1 VGNGAPDSGACEDS
15 AVADSSVRAASPG
28 DADAIAGVQAAAWRA
43 AYADLLPADVLDDLD
58 SPDARDQWRDAVATP
73 PSARHRVLVA
83 VTGTDVVGFAAF
95 GPSEDSDLA
104 AMVDAEMIALC
115 VLPDR
120 IREGHGSRLVNA
132 AVDHLREDGFLH
144 VRVWL
149 AAGAEDERMHAFLAG
164 AGWAEDG
171 ARRELDLHGD
181 GRLVVPQVRLHAAIG
196 TAL

>member
-1 VGNGAPDSGACEDS
+1 M
-15 AVADSSVRAASPG
+15 ADSSVRAASPG

-43 AYADLLPADVLDDLD
+43 AYADLLPAEVIDDLH
-58 SPDARDQWRDAVATP
+58 SADARDQWREAIATP

-83 VTGTDVVGFAAF
+83 VTGVDVVGFAAF

-149 AAGAEDERMHAFLAG
+149 SAGAEDERMHAFLAG

-196 TAL
+196 TAV

>member
-1 VGNGAPDSGACEDS
+1 
-15 AVADSSVRAASPG
+15 VRAASPA

-43 AYADLLPADVLDDLD
+43 AYADLLPTEMLDELQ
-58 SPDARDQWRDAVATP
+58 SADARDQWREAIAAP
-73 PSARHRVLVA
+73 PSPRHRVLVA
-83 VTGTDVVGFAAF
+83 MSGADVVGFTAF
-95 GPSEDSDLA
+95 GPAEDSDLV

-132 AVDHLREDGFLH
+132 AVDYLREDGFLH

-149 AAGAEDERMHAFLAG
+149 GAGAQDERMHAFLAG

-181 GRLVVPQVRLHAAIG
+181 GQLVVSQVRLHAAIG
-196 TAL
+196 TAA

>member
-1 VGNGAPDSGACEDS
+1 M
-15 AVADSSVRAASPG
+15 ADSSVRAASPG
-28 DADAIAGVQAAAWRA
+28 DADAIAAVQAAAWRA
-43 AYADLLPADVLDDLD
+43 AYADLLPAEVIDDLH
-58 SPDARDQWRDAVATP
+58 SADARDQWREAIATP

-83 VTGTDVVGFAAF
+83 VTGVDVVGFAAF

-149 AAGAEDERMHAFLAG
+149 SSGAEDERMHAFLAG

-196 TAL
+196 TAV

>member
-1 VGNGAPDSGACEDS
+1 
-15 AVADSSVRAASPG
+15 VADSSVRAASPG
-28 DADAIAGVQAAAWRA
+28 DADPIAGVQAAAWRA
-43 AYADLLPADVLDDLD
+43 TYAGLLPAEVIDDLR
-58 SPDARDQWRDAVATP
+58 SADARDRWRDAIATP

-83 VTGTDVVGFAAF
+83 VAGVDVVGFAAF

-104 AMVDAEMIALC
+104 AMVDAELIALC

-120 IREGHGSRLVNA
+120 VREGHGSRLVNA
-132 AVDHLREDGFLH
+132 SVDHLREDGFLH

-149 AAGAEDERMHAFLAG
+149 SSGAEDEGMHAFLAG

-196 TAL
+196 TTV

>member
-1 VGNGAPDSGACEDS
+1 M
-15 AVADSSVRAASPG
+15 ADSSVRAASTG
-28 DADAIAGVQAAAWRA
+28 DAEAIAGVQAAAWRA
-43 AYADLLPADVLDDLD
+43 AYADLLPAELIDDLD
-58 SPDARDQWRDAVATP
+58 STDARDQWRAAVATP
-73 PSARHRVLVA
+73 PSGRHRVLVA
-83 VTGTDVVGFAAF
+83 VAGSDVVGFAAF

-104 AMVDAEMIALC
+104 AMVDAEIIALC
-115 VLPDR
+115 VRPDR
-120 IREGHGSRLVNA
+120 LREGHGSRLVNA

-149 AAGAEDERMHAFLAG
+149 AAGAEDERLHAFLAG

-196 TAL
+196 TAA

>member
-1 VGNGAPDSGACEDS
+1 M
-15 AVADSSVRAASPG
+15 ADASVRGAVPEDAAS
-28 DADAIAGVQAAAWRA
+28 IARVQAAAWRA
-43 AYADLLPADVLDDLD
+43 AYRTLLPDEVLEDLD
-58 SPDARDQWRDAVATP
+58 SSLAHDQWRESVATP

-83 VTGTDVVGFAAF
+83 VAGADVVGFAAF
-95 GPSEDSDLA
+95 GPSEDPDLV

-132 AVDHLREDGFLH
+132 AVDHLRDDGFLH

-164 AGWAEDG
+164 AGWADDG
-171 ARRELDLHGD
+171 SRRELDLHGD
-181 GRLVVPQVRLHAAIG
+181 GQLVVPQVRLHAAIG
-196 TAL
+196 TAP